1 MNKEIYEVSRDEYVG
16 FLGQIKNECKITEVI
31 GRGEPYTELNVYSK
45 DKQRHFAQRTITSLK
60 SDTSEEK
67 YYIFDMP
74 LDEERQPPR
83 VVRKI
88 TLETKEE
95 VQAFLDAL
103 SKLKKEQD
111 NYD

>member
-1 MNKEIYEVSRDEYVG
+1 
-16 FLGQIKNECKITEVI
+16 
-31 GRGEPYTELNVYSK
+31 
-45 DKQRHFAQRTITSLK
+45 
-60 SDTSEEK
+60 
-67 YYIFDMP
+67 MP

-83 VVRKI
+83 AVRKI

-95 VQAFLDAL
+95 VQAFFDAL